1 MTFFQERDPLERDQP
16 GRDLPGRDPPE
27 QDPPELQ
34 HQLVH
39 VRITVLRTAVVLS
52 L

>member
-16 GRDLPGRDPPE
+16 EQDQLG

-39 VRITVLRTAVVLS
+39 VRITVLPTAVVLS